1 MENVMN
7 VAAYMFKRYHDEYG
21 MDIDEMK
28 LHKLLYFAQRES
40 LIQTDMPL
48 FEADFHGW
56 KYGPVLKEI
65 RGVFKEERFSDFDTD
80 EIAPD
85 TVRIIDRVFD
95 SYAKEDSWSLSRLT
109 HSELSWKNSREGIAP
124 GENGDNRM
132 KLDDIRQDAQ
142 RIRTR
147 RARLELMRQLG
158 LIQED

>member
-7 VAAYMFKRYHDEYG
+7 VAAYMFKRYRNEYG
-21 MDIDEMK
+21 ADIDEMK

-40 LIQTDMPL
+40 LVQTDEPL
-48 FEADFHGW
+48 FNAVFHGW

-65 RGVFKEERFSDFDTD
+65 RGVYKERRFDDFDTD
-80 EIAPD
+80 EISPD
-85 TVRIIDRVFD
+85 TARIIDRVFA

-109 HSELSWKNSREGIAP
+109 HSELSWKNSREGLGP
-124 GENGDNRM
+124 GENGDNCM
-132 KLDDIRQDAQ
+132 KLDDIHQDAQ